1 MKLHYLHF
9 ARKLYCCIVC
19 KMETWLEDLFRKG
32 ERMNSAAE
40 QKTKNLNIRI
50 PEELHRELKVKAA
63 EQGKSMAFVVERL
76 IKAFLQAPDPQR
88 LFELDLK

>member
-1 MKLHYLHF
+1 MK
-9 ARKLYCCIVC
+9 
-19 KMETWLEDLFRKG
+19 
-32 ERMNSAAE
+32 SAE
-40 QKTKNLNIRI
+40 EGRLRSLTIRI

-76 IKAFLQAPDPQR
+76 IKAFLQSQDPQR